1 MASQLEKD
9 SNGSLRGGNL
19 RPEIIHIKKSH
30 NYRDMDT
37 EETKAHIAWLME
49 SIKVDGV
56 KRPIDVSYSD
66 GEWYLEA
73 GECRLRAAQALR
85 KKGWDGYIPCFQ
97 VKGDEPTILGKSL
110 LDNTGLPPTLLEV
123 GIAVERLV
131 GFGWTM
137 ERIATCIPPS
147 LAADPA
153 KALRVAKKALE
164 LQQAPVA
171 VKEAVAK
178 GVDGVRVSAG
188 RAVAEAKKNPL
199 GAAESLKR
207 AAAKAKA
214 EGKTEVKREKGVGR
228 AGKAKAATQKTVDEC
243 LKLADAMARVAL
255 DLTIDREEVIACASK
270 YMTARGMEE

>member
-1 MASQLEKD
+1 
-9 SNGSLRGGNL
+9 
-19 RPEIIHIKKSH
+19 
-30 NYRDMDT
+30 MDT

-153 KALRVAKKALE
+153 KALRVAKKALD

-171 VKEAVAK
+171 VKEAVK
-178 GVDGVRVSAG
+178 SGIGGVKVSEG

-199 GAAESLKR
+199 TAADRLATAASEAR
-207 AAAKAKA
+207 AK
-214 EGKTEVKREKGVGR
+214 GQTTLKREKG
-228 AGKAKAATQKTVDEC
+228 AGKATKAKAAVDEKHRT
-243 LKLADAMARVAL
+243 LEVIGDAMADEIVSVPFDVEKLEKLAN
-255 DLTIDREEVIACASK
+255 EWHK
-270 YMTARGMEE
+270 ARRG

>member
-9 SNGSLRGGNL
+9 SVGSLRGGNL
-19 RPEIIHIKKSH
+19 RPEVIKVKKSH
-30 NYRDMDT
+30 NYRNMDS

-56 KRPIDVSYSD
+56 KKPIDVSYSD

-131 GFGWTM
+131 GFGWPM

-147 LAADPA
+147 LATDPA

-178 GVDGVRVSAG
+178 GVDGVKVSAG

-228 AGKAKAATQKTVDEC
+228 AGKAKVAERQGIDAILAAADS
-243 LKLADAMARVAL
+243 LALVAL
-255 DLTIDREEVIACASK
+255 DDKLDRAEVIRCAEK
-270 YMTARGMEE
+270 YMTLRAKK

>member
-1 MASQLEKD
+1 MASQIEKD
-9 SNGSLRGGNL
+9 STGSVRGGNL
-19 RPEIIHIKKSH
+19 RPEDILIKKNH
-30 NYRDMDT
+30 NYRVMDS

-49 SIKVDGV
+49 SIKAEGV
-56 KRPIDVSYSD
+56 WKPISVSYSD
-66 GEWYLEA
+66 GQWYLEA

-131 GFGWTM
+131 GFGWPM

-147 LAADPA
+147 LATDPA
-153 KALRVAKKALE
+153 KALRVAKRALE

-171 VKEAVAK
+171 VKEAVTK
-178 GVDGVRVSAG
+178 GVDGVKVSAG

-199 GAAESLKR
+199 HAAENLKK
-207 AAAKAKA
+207 AAAEAKA
-214 EGKTEVKREKGVGR
+214 SGKTEVKREKGIGKS
-228 AGKAKAATQKTVDEC
+228 GKAKAAVEEKHRTLETIG
-243 LKLADAMARVAL
+243 DAMADEIMSIPFDVEKLEKLAGEWHR
-255 DLTIDREEVIACASK
+255 
-270 YMTARGMEE
+270 ARRG